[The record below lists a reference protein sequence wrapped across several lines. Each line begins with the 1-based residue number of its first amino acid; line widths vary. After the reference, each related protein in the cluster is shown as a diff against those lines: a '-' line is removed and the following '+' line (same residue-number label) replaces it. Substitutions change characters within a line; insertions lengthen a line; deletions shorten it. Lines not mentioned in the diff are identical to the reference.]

1 VETTA
6 NTVVVRVVTPMDLP
20 LHVPGVGTNV
30 PVTGTA
36 ASVVVVS
43 D

>member
-1 VETTA
+1 M
-6 NTVVVRVVTPMDLP
+6 VRLVTPMDLP
-20 LHVPGVGTNV
+20 FRVPGVGTNV
-30 PVTGTA
+30 PITGTA

>member
-1 VETTA
+1 M
-6 NTVVVRVVTPMDLP
+6 TPMDLP
-20 LHVPGVGTNV
+20 LRVPGVGTEV
-30 PVTGTA
+30 RVTGTA